1 MIEISI
7 LGFITILDYLGTVAF
22 AVTGA
27 SRAIAYK
34 VDIFGVVTLATAVG
48 VAGGVMR
55 DIVFGRPATALSD
68 PIYVTLTVA
77 TGIVV
82 FFSFSKYKKH
92 IKLWLVFD
100 AIGLG
105 VFSIIGATIA
115 YQIVGM
121 NLLSMQFAGMITAIG
136 GGVVRD
142 VVIREIPTVFVK
154 DIYAV
159 ASLAGITIFYA
170 LLYFGMDIQLA
181 SVIGIS
187 FVTGIRLLAMKFK
200 WHLPIR
206 KNIED

>member
-27 SRAIAYK
+27 SRAVAYK
-34 VDIFGVVTLATAVG
+34 VDIFGVIILATAVG
-48 VAGGVMR
+48 VAGGIMR
-55 DIVFGRPATALSD
+55 DIVFGRFSTALSD
-68 PIYVTLTVA
+68 PIYVTLTVGV
-77 TGIVV
+77 GIVV
-82 FFSFSKYKKH
+82 FFSSSRYKKH
-92 IKLWLVFD
+92 TNLWLVFD
-100 AIGLG
+100 AVGLG

-115 YQIVGM
+115 YQIVGL
-121 NLLSMQFAGMITAIG
+121 NLLPMQFAGMITAIG
-136 GGVVRD
+136 GGVIRD
-142 VVIREIPTVFVK
+142 VFVLEVPTVFVK
-154 DIYAV
+154 EIYAV

-206 KNIED
+206 KNIEN

>member
-1 MIEISI
+1 
-7 LGFITILDYLGTVAF
+7 
-22 AVTGA
+22 
-27 SRAIAYK
+27 
-34 VDIFGVVTLATAVG
+34 
-48 VAGGVMR
+48 MR
-55 DIVFGRPATALSD
+55 DIVFGRISTALFD

-121 NLLSMQFAGMITAIG
+121 NLLAMQFAGMITAIG
-136 GGVVRD
+136 GGVIRD